1 MYSKG
6 IACIEEKYLMNF
18 CSTSILIG
26 MLCDVKIIIF
36 LFFLIIIDKN
46 RFFCYTNDKEINE

>member
-1 MYSKG
+1 MSSKG
-6 IACIEEKYLMNF
+6 IVGIEKKYLMNF

-46 RFFCYTNDKEINE
+46 RFFCYTDDREV